1 MTHNSFVVSNCC
13 EIGGLFG
20 LCQKSAESENK
31 QILFLQNWLT
41 VIKRNEA

>member
-13 EIGGLFG
+13 GIGGLFG

-31 QILFLQNWLT
+31 HFTLT
-41 VIKRNEA
+41 KLTNSY